1 MAATHN
7 TKEVV
12 ATVTL
17 TNSIKDI
24 TKNEWDICAGVDNPF
39 LSYDFMS
46 SLEDSGSVGPET
58 GWLPQHLLYRNS
70 SKKNEMQNLRF
81 RTNH

>member
-24 TKNEWDICAGVDNPF
+24 TKDEWDICAGHLLVT
-39 LSYDFMS
+39 
-46 SLEDSGSVGPET
+46 EAGGSVTTSHGSDIN
-58 GWLPQHLLYRNS
+58 YNS
-70 SKKNEMQNLRF
+70 STGSSQGIIAGKAIVREAISAQLNL
-81 RTNH
+81 

>member
-24 TKNEWDICAGVDNPF
+24 TKNEWDICAGVDKP
-39 LSYDFMS
+39 LI
-46 SLEDSGSVGPET
+46 T
-58 GWLPQHLLYRNS
+58 
-70 SKKNEMQNLRF
+70 
-81 RTNH
+81 

>member
-58 GWLPQHLLYRNS
+58 GSVSYTHLTLPTTPYV
-70 SKKNEMQNLRF
+70 
-81 RTNH
+81 